1 MLREVTGAS
10 IPLQPRQLEA
20 MLIARRD
27 ARARQDYALH
37 LLWLTGLELFTLSG
51 GRDYPVPS
59 PSAAFMPAQDDS
71 STAAEIRQRLLQ
83 RLMEER
89 SDP

>member
-10 IPLQPRQLEA
+10 IPLPPRQLEA
-20 MLIARRD
+20 ILMARRD

-37 LLWLTGLELFTLSG
+37 LLWLTGLELFTLG
-51 GRDYPVPS
+51 GGSDYPVPS
-59 PSAAFMPAQDDS
+59 PAAAFMPAQDDP
-71 STAAEIRQRLLQ
+71 STAEQIRQRLLQ